1 MLSKF
6 SVKKPVTIVM
16 IVLIFIIFGAVSFT
30 QLNTDLLPSMNI
42 PYAAVSTTYIGASP
56 GEVENTVSK
65 NIESALATVQNVKKI
80 QSISSEHNSI
90 VIVEFNES
98 TNMDVAMLDMREK
111 LDMVTGYFPDEVGSP
126 MIIKFN
132 PSMMPI
138 MGFAV
143 TKEGSDMSEVGD
155 FVENIVKPRLERIE
169 GVASVTINGD
179 VKKQVEVTLDS
190 DKMELL
196 GIDSDMISKL
206 LQGSNF
212 DMPAGQIT
220 EGDKDI
226 TIRTIGKFDSIEDI
240 EDFIL
245 LEIPVPI
252 IQGEKADVWEMLKQ
266 QKENG
271 NKPQDS
277 NGAPNTGI
285 MPNPNE
291 MPNTIPDNMPMPEI
305 KMETTTI
312 RLSDLAT
319 IKEVAQNS
327 KMYSKVNGEDS
338 ISLMIQR
345 QTEFNT
351 TDVSKKV
358 NDTIDQIK
366 EEYPDMNILVT
377 LDQAKYINDMVSS
390 VTVNAI
396 VGAILAILILFIFLK
411 DLRPTIVI
419 GVAIPI
425 SIIVSFTFIWLSGI
439 SLNVVSLGGLALG
452 TGMLVDNA
460 VVVLE
465 NIYRMRKEGKSR
477 VSAAI
482 EGSKQVSGAIIAST
496 LTTIAVFLPVI
507 FVQGMTAQIFKEM
520 AITVTLTLLASL
532 LVALTLVPMLS
543 SKLIKKP
550 DTSTH
555 HKAMDGFRNLYIRLL
570 KGSLKHR
577 ALVVILTV
585 ILFVA
590 SIFGAMTIG
599 TELMPT
605 TDEGQITITASMPK
619 GTTYNNTV
627 AKIKEIEEIL
637 IDFPEIETISTSV
650 GSGGGMGQ
658 LMGGG
663 SADSGTLNLT
673 LVPKSE
679 RDKST
684 QEISDDIRNSI
695 LGKVECD
702 LEVNAVSNMMAFSTV
717 PVQVDIAG
725 TDFDE
730 LEKLAKEV
738 TAIVEGIDGT
748 VEVDNGISKGAPEL
762 NITLNREVAGPLG
775 ITTAAVAGTIRQRL
789 TDVKATTL
797 DLDGKKVDVYINK
810 TSDTELQTKD
820 IEELPFTSMTG
831 KTVKLGDIADIEEG
845 VGYTSINRTNQKR
858 VISVTS
864 KLEKGVSAGN
874 VGKIL
879 DEKLKDIDIP
889 DGYSIENA
897 GENKE
902 IQDAFVSL
910 LLALLLGVVLIYM
923 IMASQFESFLYPFII
938 LFSVPLAFTGA
949 FIALFITRTPLSIV
963 AFLGMIVLAGIVVN
977 NGIVLV
983 DYINKLIKVGKSTK
997 DAIIEA
1003 GSVRIRPILMTAL
1016 TTILAVI
1023 PISLGIGE
1031 GAEMIAPLGV
1041 TVIGGLIMSTFLTL
1055 IIVPVIYS
1063 IFYGFKKKISKKA

>member
-30 QLNTDLLPSMNI
+30 QLSTDLLPSMNI

-143 TKEGSDMSEVGD
+143 TKEGSNMSEVGG

-169 GVASVTINGD
+169 GVASVTINGAI
-179 VKKQVEVTLDS
+179 KKQVEVTLDS

-226 TIRTIGKFDSIEDI
+226 TIRTLGKFDSIEDI

-245 LEIPVPI
+245 MEIP
-252 IQGEKADVWEMLKQ
+252 K
-266 QKENG
+266 
-271 NKPQDS
+271 
-277 NGAPNTGI
+277 
-285 MPNPNE
+285 E
-291 MPNTIPDNMPMPEI
+291 MPNTISDNMSMPEI
-305 KMETTTI
+305 KIETTTI
-312 RLSDLAT
+312 RLSDIAT
-319 IKEVAQNS
+319 IKEVAGNS

-358 NDTIDQIK
+358 NVTIDKIK

-390 VTVNAI
+390 VTINAI
-396 VGAILAILILFIFLK
+396 VGAILAIIILFIFLK

-577 ALVVILTV
+577 TLVVILTV

-627 AKIKEIEEIL
+627 AKIKEIEDIL
-637 IDFPEIETISTSV
+637 IDFPDIETISTSV
-650 GSGGGMGQ
+650 GSNGGMGQ
-658 LMGGG
+658 FMGGG
-663 SADSGTLNLT
+663 STDSGTLNLT

-695 LGKVECD
+695 LGMVECD
-702 LEVNAVSNMMAFSTV
+702 LEVNPVSNMMAFSTV

-725 TDFDE
+725 TDFDK

-738 TAIVEGIDGT
+738 EAIVKDIDGT

-762 NITLNREVAGPLG
+762 NITLNRELAGPLG

-789 TDVKATTL
+789 IDVKATTL
-797 DLDGKKVDVYINK
+797 DLDGKKVDVYVNK

-820 IEELPFTSMTG
+820 IGELPFMSMTG
-831 KTVKLGDIADIEEG
+831 KTVKLGDIAKIEEG

-879 DEKLKDIDIP
+879 DEKLKEIDIP
-889 DGYSIENA
+889 DGYSIENT

-902 IQDAFVSL
+902 IKDAFVSL

-963 AFLGMIVLAGIVVN
+963 AFLGMIVLSGIVVN

>member
-98 TNMDVAMLDMREK
+98 SNMDVAMLDMREK

-143 TKEGSDMSEVGD
+143 TKEGSNMSEVGD

-169 GVASVTINGD
+169 GVASVTINGA

-220 EGDKDI
+220 EGDKDV
-226 TIRTIGKFDSIEDI
+226 TIRTIGKFDSISDI

-245 LEIPVPI
+245 MEIPVPV
-252 IQGEKADVWEMLKQ
+252 IQGEKADVWEILDK
-266 QKENG
+266 QKENAG
-271 NKPQDS
+271 NSQES
-277 NGAPNTGI
+277 GGAPNAGM
-285 MPNPNE
+285 MPTD
-291 MPNTIPDNMPMPEI
+291 MPNMPMPEI

-312 RLSDLAT
+312 KLSDLAT
-319 IKEVAQNS
+319 IKEVNQNS

-358 NDTIDQIK
+358 NDTIDKIK

-396 VGAILAILILFIFLK
+396 VGAVLAILILLIFLK

-477 VSAAI
+477 ISAAI

-507 FVQGMTAQIFKEM
+507 FIKGMTAQIFKEM

-555 HKAMDGFRNLYIRLL
+555 HKAMDGFRNLYIKLL

-577 ALVVILTV
+577 ALVVILTIIV
-585 ILFVA
+585 FVA

-627 AKIKEIEEIL
+627 AKVKEIEDIL
-637 IDFPEIETISTSV
+637 TQFPEIETISTSV

-658 LMGGG
+658 FMGGG
-663 SADSGTLNLT
+663 GTDSGTLNLT

-679 RDKST
+679 RGKST

-702 LEVNAVSNMMAFSTV
+702 LEVNAVSNMMAFSSV

-725 TDFDE
+725 TDFDK
-730 LEKLAKEV
+730 LEELAKEV
-738 TAIVEGIDGT
+738 TAIVENIDGT

-762 NITLNREVAGPLG
+762 NITLDREVAGPLG

-789 TDVKATTL
+789 SDVKATTL
-797 DLDGKKVDVYINK
+797 DLEGKKVDVYVNK
-810 TSDTELQTKD
+810 TSDTELETKD
-820 IEELPFTSMTG
+820 IEELLFTSMTG
-831 KTVKLGDIADIEEG
+831 KTVKLGDIAKIEEG
-845 VGYTSINRTNQKR
+845 IGYTSINRTNQKR
-858 VISVTS
+858 VISVTG

-879 DEKLKDIDIP
+879 DEKLKELDIP
-889 DGYSIENA
+889 DGYSIENS

-902 IQDAFVSL
+902 IQDAFFSL

>member
-16 IVLIFIIFGAVSFT
+16 IVLIFVIFGAVSFT

-42 PYAAVSTTYIGASP
+42 PYAAISTTYIGASP
-56 GEVENTVSK
+56 GEVENVVSK
-65 NIESALATVQNVKKI
+65 SIESALATVQNVKEIK
-80 QSISSEHNSI
+80 SISSENNSI

-111 LDMVTGYFPDEVGSP
+111 LDMITGYFPEEVGSP

-138 MGFAV
+138 MGFAI
-143 TKEGSDMSEVGD
+143 TKEGSDMAEVGD
-155 FVENIVKPRLERIE
+155 FVENIVEPRLERIE
-169 GVASVTINGD
+169 GVASVTITGAVN
-179 VKKQVEVTLDS
+179 KQIEVTLDS
-190 DKMELL
+190 EKLELI
-196 GIDSDMISKL
+196 GIDSDKISKL

-220 EGDKDI
+220 EDGKDI
-226 TIRTIGKFDSIEDI
+226 TIRTIGKFESIKDI
-240 EDFIL
+240 EDMIL
-245 LEIPVPI
+245 MKIPVPV
-252 IQGEKADVWEMLKQ
+252 IQGEKANVWDILKQ
-266 QKENG
+266 QKDNESA
-271 NKPQDS
+271 S
-277 NGAPNTGI
+277 NRNATSNDMNRANLEIPTGI
-285 MPNPNE
+285 S
-291 MPNTIPDNMPMPEI
+291 MPEMN
-305 KMETTTI
+305 METTTI
-312 RLSDLAT
+312 KLSDIAQVR
-319 IKEVAQNS
+319 EVVQNN

-338 ISLMIQR
+338 VSLMIQR
-345 QTEFNT
+345 QTEYNT
-351 TDVSKKV
+351 TDVAKKV
-358 NDTIDQIK
+358 NTVINQIK
-366 EEYPDMNILVT
+366 DEYPGMNILVT

-390 VTVNAI
+390 VSINAL
-396 VGAILAILILFIFLK
+396 VGALLAIIILLVFLK

-419 GVAIPI
+419 GIAIPI

-452 TGMLVDNA
+452 IGMLVDNA

-507 FVQGMTAQIFKEM
+507 FIEGMTAQIFKEM

-543 SKLIKKP
+543 SKLIRRP

-555 HKAMDGFRNLYIRLL
+555 HRTMDGFRRLYIRVL
-570 KGSLKHR
+570 KSALRHR
-577 ALVVILTV
+577 VIVVIFTLIV
-585 ILFVA
+585 FAA
-590 SIFGAMTIG
+590 SIFGALSIG
-599 TELMPT
+599 TKLMPT
-605 TDEGQITITASMPK
+605 TDEGQISITASMPK

-627 AKIKEIEEIL
+627 EKIKQIEEIL
-637 IDFPEIETISTSV
+637 IDFPDIETISTSV
-650 GSGGGMGQ
+650 GNSGGMGRF
-658 LMGGG
+658 MIAGG
-663 SADSGTLNLT
+663 ATDSGTISVT

-679 RDKST
+679 RSKST
-684 QEISDDIRNSI
+684 QEISDDIRESI
-695 LGKVECD
+695 LEKVECT
-702 LEVNAVSNMMAFSTV
+702 LEVNAVSNMMAFSSV
-717 PVQVDIAG
+717 PVQVDISG
-725 TDFDE
+725 TDFNK
-730 LEKLAKEV
+730 LEELAKEV
-738 TAIVEGIDGT
+738 AGLIEEINGT
-748 VEVDNGISKGAPEL
+748 VEVDDGISKGATEL
-762 NITLNREVAGPLG
+762 DITLDREITGPLG
-775 ITTAAVAGTIRQRL
+775 ITTAVVAGTIRGRL
-789 TDVKATTL
+789 TDIKSTTL
-797 DLDGKKVDVYINK
+797 DIEGKKIDVYVNES
-810 TSDTELQTKD
+810 SDTELTTKD

-831 KTVKLGDIADIEEG
+831 QNVKLNDIAKIEEG
-845 VGYTSINRTNQKR
+845 VGYTSINRINQKR

-864 KLEKGVSAGN
+864 KVEKGVSTGKI
-874 VGKIL
+874 GKIL
-879 DEKLKDIDIP
+879 DEKLKEIDIP
-889 DGYSIENA
+889 DGYTIENA
-897 GENKE
+897 GENKD
-902 IQDAFVSL
+902 IQNAFMSL
-910 LLALLLGVVLIYM
+910 FLALLLGVVLVYM

-938 LFSVPLAFTGA
+938 LFSIPLAFTGA
-949 FIALFITRTPLSIV
+949 FIGLFITRTPLSIV

-983 DYINKLIKVGKSTK
+983 DYINKLIKAGKPTK

-1023 PISLGIGE
+1023 PTSIGVGQ

-1063 IFYGFKKKISKKA
+1063 IFYGFKRRISKKR